1 MSDQSVL
8 LPKWL
13 THGVVD
19 FGKRTFGYSYT
30 FWAMPILIFSPVANF
45 GQQSLS
51 GNLQWFFFFYLT
63 FGFSAKITLT
73 PGTVL
78 GLIYGGNT
86 AMGGKPAGTRS
97 IATLSVWGLAPPPA
111 VGGAPPPGLPGGMFP
126 RITSMFLFFVIAKAQ
141 KYI

>member
-1 MSDQSVL
+1 M
-8 LPKWL
+8 
-13 THGVVD
+13 
-19 FGKRTFGYSYT
+19 
-30 FWAMPILIFSPVANF
+30 ILS
-45 GQQSLS
+45 
-51 GNLQWFFFFYLT
+51 FFFYLK

-126 RITSMFLFFVIAKAQ
+126 KITNMFLIFVVAKAQ
-141 KYI
+141 EKEYSSIDVSINQNWSYFWIIVVLKKLKLS